1 MLAFRF
7 LLLAFTTL
15 MTVITLV
22 VGVTVMLGVGWLAV
36 AIPVAI
42 VLGILGG
49 ARALWRRYGS
59 RGPADD
65 GEPRPRA

>member
-15 MTVITLV
+15 MAVITLV

-36 AIPVAI
+36 ALPVVI
-42 VLGILGG
+42 VLGIIGG
-49 ARALWRRYGS
+49 ARALWRRYGH

-65 GEPRPRA
+65 GERPPGA